1 MPYPFPSI
9 ERKVYPKIFLKDVH
23 VIFRFDAMS
32 RIPELETEIKRFFEE
47 SFSLSEFPVSS
58 LGKNIKV
65 FSNDGLTEF
74 CFGIDFVEL
83 SVKQPGYVSYD
94 HISSYRELL
103 KKYIQVL
110 NVMEL
115 KKLVMYKYNQLEYQ
129 VSGKKQVKAVM
140 RDVFSDELLSD
151 VEDIPADNT
160 RWEKTKQFSD
170 EEPIHSLFTIEYGY
184 RKDAQDSKNG
194 ALTLKTQIES
204 MRDGIVSED
213 VEKVMEAFNQILD
226 DGFHW
231 CVVPE
236 IINMMKEV

>member
-1 MPYPFPSI
+1 MPYQFPSI
-9 ERKVYPKIFLKDVH
+9 ERKVYPKTFLKDVH

-32 RIPELETEIKRFFEE
+32 RTPELDAEIERFFEE
-47 SFSLSEFPVSS
+47 SFSLKNFPVSG
-58 LGKNIKV
+58 LEKNIKV

-74 CFGIDFVEL
+74 GFGTDFVEL
-83 SVKQPGYVSYD
+83 SVKQPEYVSYD
-94 HISSYRELL
+94 HISPYRELM
-103 KKYIQVL
+103 KKYIRVL
-110 NVMEL
+110 KVLEL
-115 KKLVMYKYNQLEYQ
+115 KKLAMYKYNQLEYQ
-129 VSGKKQVKAVM
+129 VSGNKQVKAVM

-151 VEDIPADNT
+151 AEEIPADNT

-170 EEPIHSLFTIEYGY
+170 GDPVHSLFTIEYGY

-204 MRDGIVSED
+204 MRDGIVFED